1 MDEDV
6 SIINSNTRNEK
17 IKNFFKDNKKILLAL
32 LFFLLIL
39 VISYF
44 SYSEYKGIQIK
55 KISDRYNSAVIDFSN
70 GSKDKTVEK
79 LLEIIDK
86 KDPTYSTLSLYFIID
101 NQLISDR
108 KKINDLF
115 DILINKTSLKKNIK
129 NLVIYKKALYN
140 ADFVNENE
148 ILEMLKPLIN
158 NQTIW
163 SSHAFYLLAEFFYS
177 KNEKQKAKEF
187 FNKILSLDNANQ
199 DIIKE
204 TQKRLNRDFSD

>member
-39 VISYF
+39 IISYF

-101 NQLISDR
+101 NQLIPDR
-108 KKINDLF
+108 KEVNDLF
-115 DILINKTSLKKNIK
+115 DILINKKSLKKK
-129 NLVIYKKALYN
+129 YKK
-140 ADFVNENE
+140 
-148 ILEMLKPLIN
+148 
-158 NQTIW
+158 
-163 SSHAFYLLAEFFYS
+163 
-177 KNEKQKAKEF
+177 
-187 FNKILSLDNANQ
+187 
-199 DIIKE
+199 
-204 TQKRLNRDFSD
+204 FSNL

>member
-32 LFFLLIL
+32 LFFFLIL

-44 SYSEYKGIQIK
+44 SYSEYKSIQIK

-86 KDPTYSTLSLYFIID
+86 KDPTYSTLSLYFHP
-101 NQLISDR
+101 
-108 KKINDLF
+108 
-115 DILINKTSLKKNIK
+115 NIH
-129 NLVIYKKALYN
+129 
-140 ADFVNENE
+140 F
-148 ILEMLKPLIN
+148 
-158 NQTIW
+158 Q
-163 SSHAFYLLAEFFYS
+163 
-177 KNEKQKAKEF
+177 
-187 FNKILSLDNANQ
+187 
-199 DIIKE
+199 
-204 TQKRLNRDFSD
+204 

>member
-6 SIINSNTRNEK
+6 SIINTNTRNEK

-79 LLEIIDK
+79 LLE
-86 KDPTYSTLSLYFIID
+86 LSLIHI
-101 NQLISDR
+101 
-108 KKINDLF
+108 
-115 DILINKTSLKKNIK
+115 
-129 NLVIYKKALYN
+129 
-140 ADFVNENE
+140 
-148 ILEMLKPLIN
+148 
-158 NQTIW
+158 
-163 SSHAFYLLAEFFYS
+163 
-177 KNEKQKAKEF
+177 
-187 FNKILSLDNANQ
+187 
-199 DIIKE
+199 
-204 TQKRLNRDFSD
+204 

>member
-6 SIINSNTRNEK
+6 SIIDSNTRNEK

-39 VISYF
+39 VINWF

-55 KISDRYNSAVIDFSN
+55 RNFKFYNSMLLISLKIIKIKQ
-70 GSKDKTVEK
+70 SKN
-79 LLEIIDK
+79 LLEIINK

-101 NQLISDR
+101 NQLIPDR
-108 KKINDLF
+108 KEVNDLF

-129 NLVIYKKALYN
+129 NLIIYKKALYN

-148 ILEMLKPLIN
+148 ILKMLKPLIN
-158 NQTIW
+158 KQSIW

-177 KNEKQKAKEF
+177 KNEKQKSKEF
-187 FNKILSLDNANQ
+187 FNN
-199 DIIKE
+199 
-204 TQKRLNRDFSD
+204 

>member
-101 NQLISDR
+101 NQLIPDR
-108 KKINDLF
+108 KEVNDLF
-115 DILINKTSLKKNIK
+115 DILINKTSLKKI
-129 NLVIYKKALYN
+129 
-140 ADFVNENE
+140 
-148 ILEMLKPLIN
+148 
-158 NQTIW
+158 
-163 SSHAFYLLAEFFYS
+163 
-177 KNEKQKAKEF
+177 
-187 FNKILSLDNANQ
+187 
-199 DIIKE
+199 
-204 TQKRLNRDFSD
+204 

>member
-101 NQLISDR
+101 NQLIPDR
-108 KKINDLF
+108 KEVNDLF
-115 DILINKTSLKKNIK
+115 DILIKKTSLKKK
-129 NLVIYKKALYN
+129 YKK
-140 ADFVNENE
+140 
-148 ILEMLKPLIN
+148 
-158 NQTIW
+158 
-163 SSHAFYLLAEFFYS
+163 
-177 KNEKQKAKEF
+177 
-187 FNKILSLDNANQ
+187 
-199 DIIKE
+199 
-204 TQKRLNRDFSD
+204 FSNL

>member
-39 VISYF
+39 FISYF

-55 KISDRYNSAVIDFSN
+55 KISDHYNSAVIDFSN

-108 KKINDLF
+108 KK
-115 DILINKTSLKKNIK
+115 
-129 NLVIYKKALYN
+129 
-140 ADFVNENE
+140 
-148 ILEMLKPLIN
+148 
-158 NQTIW
+158 
-163 SSHAFYLLAEFFYS
+163 
-177 KNEKQKAKEF
+177 
-187 FNKILSLDNANQ
+187 
-199 DIIKE
+199 
-204 TQKRLNRDFSD
+204 